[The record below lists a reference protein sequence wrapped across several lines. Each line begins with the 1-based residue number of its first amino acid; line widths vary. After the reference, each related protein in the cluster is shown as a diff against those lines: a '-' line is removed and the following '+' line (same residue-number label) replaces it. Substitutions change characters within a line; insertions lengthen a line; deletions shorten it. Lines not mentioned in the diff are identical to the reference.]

1 MYECLD
7 DKYCVLISYLAS
19 LGSGS
24 CLLIFVYK
32 KGSVL
37 LSISK
42 SQMMS
47 NFKTRIGIYLLREPT
62 SLKFQ

>member
-1 MYECLD
+1 MGGEEWRNGVDLYECFD
-7 DKYCVLISYLAS
+7 GKYCVLISYLDS

-32 KGSVL
+32 KGIVFLSV
-37 LSISK
+37 SK

-47 NFKTRIGIYLLREPT
+47 NVKA
-62 SLKFQ
+62 